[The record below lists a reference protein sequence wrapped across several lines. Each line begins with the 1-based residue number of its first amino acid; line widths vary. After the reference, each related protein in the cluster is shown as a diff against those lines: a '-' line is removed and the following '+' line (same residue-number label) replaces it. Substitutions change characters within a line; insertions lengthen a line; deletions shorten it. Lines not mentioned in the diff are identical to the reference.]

1 LTDRVPERTRDH
13 RTDHQHDD
21 RTSDFPVA
29 DRRMD
34 TNGYVDQAAEAGLL
48 YMTDEAPGYRRVRRG
63 RGFTYLTPDGQTV
76 GKAERGRIESL
87 VIPPAWEKVWISPEP
102 LGHILVTGY
111 DAAGRK
117 QYIYHPEWEL
127 IRDEVKF
134 QRMGEFG
141 AKVARIR
148 KLVDNDLR
156 RRGLGRDK
164 VVALAVAV
172 LDRTLIRV
180 GNRRYTAE
188 NGSYGLTTLTEQH
201 LGLNGIQ
208 VQLEFE
214 AKGGADH
221 QVAFESR
228 RLSSL
233 LARCQELRGQTLFSY
248 EVDGD
253 IAAIRSE
260 DVNAYLSAAAGFR
273 CTAKD
278 MRTWGA
284 TTHVVQQLAVS
295 SGEDREETTILQA
308 IDSAAEAL
316 GNTRAVC
323 RASYVHPEIPE
334 AYVDGRRGSWLSRAE
349 SAARKILASG

>member
-1 LTDRVPERTRDH
+1 MNF
-13 RTDHQHDD
+13 
-21 RTSDFPVA
+21 SD
-29 DRRMD
+29 
-34 TNGYVDQAAEAGLL
+34 YVDQAAEAGLL
-48 YMTDEAPGYRRVRRG
+48 YMTDEAPGHRRIRRG
-63 RGFTYLTPDGQTV
+63 KGFTYVSPKGETV
-76 GKAERGRIESL
+76 AGSERERIKSL
-87 VIPPAWEKVWISPEP
+87 VIPPAWEGVWISPEP

-127 IRDEVKF
+127 VRDEVKF

-141 AKVARIR
+141 AQLVRVR
-148 KLVDNDLR
+148 KLVDSDLR
-156 RRGLGRDK
+156 RPGLGRDK

-180 GNRRYTAE
+180 GNRRYADE

-201 LGLNGIQ
+201 LDLNGHK
-208 VQLEFE
+208 VQLDFE

-221 QVAFESR
+221 QVIFESR
-228 RLSSL
+228 RLASL

-253 IAAIRSE
+253 IGAIRSD
-260 DVNAYLSAAAGFR
+260 DVNDYLSAAAGFR

-278 MRTWGA
+278 LRTWGA
-284 TTHVVQQLAVS
+284 TTHVVQQLAAS
-295 SGEDREETTILQA
+295 SPHAKDEGAMILEA

-323 RASYVHPEIPE
+323 RASYVHPEISD
-334 AYVDGRRGSWLSRAE
+334 AYRGGRLADAWERSRGGKWLSRAE
-349 SAARKILASG
+349 SAMRKILRHG